1 MTVALAVEA
10 QYSRGDLR
18 NRIENALR
26 AAGKNP
32 ERLSLD
38 DLAPL
43 DEFHLLGRS
52 ATRASPTSPGS
63 PRTTASSTSAP
74 ASGTRTTARAQLRL
88 RGQPSICPP
97 STAQSPN
104 G

>member
-18 NRIENALR
+18 SRIENALR

-52 ATRASPTSPGS
+52 ATRAKLGE
-63 PRTTASSTSAP
+63 
-74 ASGTRTTARAQLRL
+74 
-88 RGQPSICPP
+88 C
-97 STAQSPN
+97 
-104 G
+104 

>member
-18 NRIENALR
+18 SRIENALR

-32 ERLSLD
+32 GRLSLD

-52 ATRASPTSPGS
+52 ATRALADLAGITRH
-63 PRTTASSTSAP
+63 PRHRRRHR
-74 ASGTRTTARAQLRL
+74 GTCTTARA
-88 RGQPSICPP
+88 
-97 STAQSPN
+97 
-104 G
+104 